1 MAFTETYV
9 KVDSAAWDTDTVY
22 APDDQVVGTDDNNYY
37 CILAQ
42 DADQDAQPT
51 TGADYATYW
60 AEADGTSEV
69 KAWNFGQM
77 IAATPAAETRV
88 NIKAGSYSEGATT
101 LPSNGTAIQPIV
113 LRGYNSTI
121 GDLDNQGRNA
131 DGTLNTANM
140 PDITITD
147 TWVPSAY
154 CVLQNLDITG
164 ALSSTLI
171 ISGSADYIALI
182 NCNVVNS
189 ENNSGARVL
198 LVNNYAKLVNCDFS
212 CTGAAHGV
220 VVECD
225 LLSGF
230 VGCRFAGTEN
240 DEVLL
245 RCHCGTI
252 ARCMFLGAGG
262 TSVGIDFD
270 TQHVSGCVVTDC
282 SFYNLGTAINGP
294 NAVASGMWVLHGNH
308 VTDCAKYL
316 DNPYVATSQQPVI
329 EAYNRTRDNTTP
341 RTGIL
346 SSVLAGEVTTD
357 DGDYTTDYVS
367 ATNLRLIS
375 TAAGKNA
382 GMMPYA
388 DIGAHG
394 CAAPTIPAE
403 EDVEAAVEYGY
414 ADDLQTGTLVAG
426 GGAKIIGG

>member
-1 MAFTETYV
+1 MAFTEKYV
-9 KVDSAAWDTDTVY
+9 TV
-22 APDDQVVGTDDNNYY
+22 
-37 CILAQ
+37 
-42 DADQDAQPT
+42 
-51 TGADYATYW
+51 TGAGAHDGSSEANAWTF
-60 AEADGTSEV
+60 AE
-69 KAWNFGQM
+69 M

-101 LPSNGTAIQPIV
+101 LPSNGTSAAPIV

-121 GDLDNQGRNA
+121 GDLDNQGRSA
-131 DGTLNTANM
+131 DGTLDTSNM
-140 PDITITD
+140 PDMELTGKWTH
-147 TWVPSAY
+147 SSY

-164 ALSSTLI
+164 ALSSELIGTL
-171 ISGSADYIALI
+171 ATDYCSLV
-182 NCNVVNS
+182 NCRVVNS
-189 ENNSGARVL
+189 QNNASAQACRVDDGC
-198 LVNNYAKLVNCDFS
+198 AFINCDFS
-212 CTGAAHGV
+212 CTGATHGTV
-220 VVECD
+220 AECD
-225 LLSGF
+225 YLNAF
-230 VGCRFAGTEN
+230 YGCRITGTDDTRIN
-240 DEVLL
+240 VRLASGL
-245 RCHCGTI
+245 FCRNVIIG
-252 ARCMFLGAGG
+252 LGN
-262 TSVGIDFD
+262 TSVG
-270 TQHVSGCVVTDC
+270 VYNSGNQPMLIVENTI
-282 SFYNLGTAINGP
+282 YNCGTAVQTLNG
-294 NAVASGMWVLHGNH
+294 AGVYLALILGNH
-308 VTDCAKYL
+308 VTDCGKYI
-316 DNPYVATSQQPVI
+316 DNPYVATSQQSVI

-346 SSVLAGEVTTD
+346 SAVLAGEVTTD